1 LFPFFDHRHRSC
13 FFLGRL
19 GSLWF
24 VVLRL
29 VFIIR
34 SKELRWELWTG
45 NQGRTEEGKLLRG
58 VDTLIADRR
67 SHTQTNP
74 IQRSC
79 PSRLVHKLHIKANY
93 DSRRPFVWETD
104 NDTLKTRRSRR
115 SRQSRISPSCT
126 RLLF

>member
-1 LFPFFDHRHRSC
+1 M
-13 FFLGRL
+13 FLQEETTSNRL
-19 GSLWF
+19 TLNRTSNP
-24 VVLRL
+24 
-29 VFIIR
+29 IIATSYEQVTR
-34 SKELRWELWTG
+34 GKR
-45 NQGRTEEGKLLRG
+45 RRVKLLQG

-79 PSRLVHKLHIKANY
+79 PSRLVHKLHINANY